1 MQANS
6 WKIYPLQNFH
16 AYSVHVT
23 SFRYDLEIVNKVNHK
38 LGKLEGSFIPNLDWT
53 PKTMG
58 TYGGLSCC
66 ALGGRGGGTSCGG
79 SWHSSKGMGS
89 SSENCFGGR
98 GGGGDSLP
106 SALRGRDLISTVT
119 GRMPGEVRIVQKMFN
134 KQSTYTYHVPH

>member
-1 MQANS
+1 MS
-6 WKIYPLQNFH
+6 
-16 AYSVHVT
+16 
-23 SFRYDLEIVNKVNHK
+23 SFRYDHEIANKLNHQ
-38 LGKLEGSFIPNLDWT
+38 LGKLEGPFIPNLDWT
-53 PKTMG
+53 PEIMA

-79 SWHSSKGMGS
+79 SWHSSKGIGS

-119 GRMPGEVRIVQKMFN
+119 GRMPGEVRIAQKMFN